1 MKIPGTETKAI
12 DSNLNQSEKFN
23 IYMHKTKPHKTPKT
37 KKKRAMNMNTKSLLL
52 TIMSAPVAFGYI
64 SVSTPSGMTTKPAF
78 GLDRSISATS
88 QRPVR
93 EHRNRR
99 SNTYNLG
106 LGKNQ
111 PITGR
116 SSIVT
121 DDLES
126 VTQFWIEHEA
136 VNQYPSPVTALTTNV
151 QVQVN
156 EDATSSIQAPP
167 VAKRKQL
174 PVIKPTRKSEDV
186 LNIVSQTEMG
196 IPSVIFQTNPD
207 LKIDLNTVWVEMM
220 IHSQQQLLQFAAN

>member
-1 MKIPGTETKAI
+1 M
-12 DSNLNQSEKFN
+12 
-23 IYMHKTKPHKTPKT
+23 
-37 KKKRAMNMNTKSLLL
+37 
-52 TIMSAPVAFGYI
+52 
-64 SVSTPSGMTTKPAF
+64 
-78 GLDRSISATS
+78 
-88 QRPVR
+88 
-93 EHRNRR
+93 
-99 SNTYNLG
+99 
-106 LGKNQ
+106 
-111 PITGR
+111 
-116 SSIVT
+116 
-121 DDLES
+121 
-126 VTQFWIEHEA
+126 
-136 VNQYPSPVTALTTNV
+136 NQYPSPVTALTTNV